1 MADEAKKRAQLEAGK
16 KKLEAFKQ
24 RKLLLK
30 QQQQQQ
36 QSTSSSTSTSSVVVV
51 ANTAQESF
59 VSAAT
64 NNNNNNNEYDDV
76 TNQQQRESE
85 EEEEDKNEVKNEID
99 SIVREALE
107 RELSR
112 QKRKFDEDMN
122 DLSKKQEK
130 EINKIQKMN
139 AEEVT
144 LLLERERVEFE
155 ERTNANELEFK
166 RKLEEALTQAENV
179 QKESEQNLTERIN
192 ELQEKVQ
199 KAVKKGKAMQMERD
213 EIKIA
218 FESLTT
224 QSEDLVKTIES
235 SNVKVSNVEKEL
247 GETKIALASKEKEFM
262 DLKQFYEENNAS
274 NLNEEERLKM
284 ELSEATKQI
293 KKEEERAN
301 EVKRKFEEIQAKLD
315 MKQSE
320 VDDLKQLFDV
330 TVANSSKGEESLR
343 EELNALEEKVR
354 TEQSG
359 MVKANDEKVKML
371 ESELENEV
379 NTRISLETEV
389 EEMRYASAQS
399 SESLRVDFEN
409 AKKENEE
416 IKEKCASLE
425 HEINYEL
432 KPKCAHLEQELLV
445 AQEEV
450 NGQFQ
455 IGIERDE
462 IIQKL
467 AQKEQELNALKA
479 ANENQE
485 IKLNSTSDAIE
496 KMHKELGETKIA
508 LASKEEELSNG
519 QFQIGIERDEIMQK
533 LARKEEELD
542 ALKAVNENQ
551 EININSASDAMEKM
565 HKELGET
572 KIAFASREKE
582 FMDLKQ
588 FYEENNASNLNEE
601 ERLKMELTEMNAKFI
616 KANEKIVQLELD
628 ARTVSNERY
637 DLIAQID
644 QYQKQMDNLEKSF
657 DVHKSDEES
666 LREEKE
672 TFLGKINALESEKNE
687 LLAVNK
693 TVASELKE
701 MTDLKNAQS
710 EKVQKAVKKGKS
722 IQADLVETK
731 KMLTTKENELSE
743 LKQVQLLNASAAAAM
758 TTPAL
763 NEEDEKMYKAL
774 IAEKDSLIESLRE
787 QQMTV
792 SSNLE
797 NFQNQMNDLINER
810 NASAESMHIIESEL
824 IMSRE
829 NISHVEKELG
839 ETKIALAS
847 REKEFMDLKQFYE
860 ENNASNLNEEERL
873 KMELTEANAN
883 MKLVREDAE
892 QLKRKLAE
900 QETAVA
906 FANQQHLEQIQI
918 LQATIAEARNES
930 AQERDKAE
938 EIKQQLET
946 KMTELQ
952 RMKLEIDANAEKL
965 EEINSEKEMFM
976 SECEKA
982 LESFDREKA
991 KAKELKQKLK
1001 DIDQESKS
1009 ALSIMIEEHEASLQ
1023 NAMERTTYLEQE
1035 LEKAN
1040 VALASAER
1048 VAAETS
1054 SFKELEK
1061 QKEEQQIELHE
1072 LKSRLD
1078 QELQGMNIMREKLQE
1093 ERGKR
1098 AQLDARLA
1106 AVAAQST
1113 AVESTQ
1119 KQPSPHHR
1127 FTNKKNEDYGDDDNE
1142 MMLNDIEGA
1151 IISGGSYSFVP
1162 LQGKFKA
1169 LTFCPPL
1176 QSKSCLQAA
1185 NMFDRFSVFLQR
1197 RPIFR
1202 VLLIGYFAL
1211 LHVMLLLF

>member
-1 MADEAKKRAQLEAGK
+1 
-16 KKLEAFKQ
+16 
-24 RKLLLK
+24 
-30 QQQQQQ
+30 
-36 QSTSSSTSTSSVVVV
+36 V
-51 ANTAQESF
+51 
-59 VSAAT
+59 
-64 NNNNNNNEYDDV
+64 
-76 TNQQQRESE
+76 
-85 EEEEDKNEVKNEID
+85 
-99 SIVREALE
+99 
-107 RELSR
+107 
-112 QKRKFDEDMN
+112 
-122 DLSKKQEK
+122 
-130 EINKIQKMN
+130 
-139 AEEVT
+139 
-144 LLLERERVEFE
+144 
-155 ERTNANELEFK
+155 
-166 RKLEEALTQAENV
+166 
-179 QKESEQNLTERIN
+179 
-192 ELQEKVQ
+192 
-199 KAVKKGKAMQMERD
+199 
-213 EIKIA
+213 
-218 FESLTT
+218 
-224 QSEDLVKTIES
+224 
-235 SNVKVSNVEKEL
+235 
-247 GETKIALASKEKEFM
+247 
-262 DLKQFYEENNAS
+262 
-274 NLNEEERLKM
+274 
-284 ELSEATKQI
+284 
-293 KKEEERAN
+293 
-301 EVKRKFEEIQAKLD
+301 
-315 MKQSE
+315 
-320 VDDLKQLFDV
+320 
-330 TVANSSKGEESLR
+330 
-343 EELNALEEKVR
+343 
-354 TEQSG
+354 
-359 MVKANDEKVKML
+359 
-371 ESELENEV
+371 
-379 NTRISLETEV
+379 
-389 EEMRYASAQS
+389 
-399 SESLRVDFEN
+399 
-409 AKKENEE
+409 
-416 IKEKCASLE
+416 
-425 HEINYEL
+425 
-432 KPKCAHLEQELLV
+432 
-445 AQEEV
+445 
-450 NGQFQ
+450 
-455 IGIERDE
+455 
-462 IIQKL
+462 
-467 AQKEQELNALKA
+467 
-479 ANENQE
+479 
-485 IKLNSTSDAIE
+485 
-496 KMHKELGETKIA
+496 
-508 LASKEEELSNG
+508 ASKEEELSNG

-743 LKQVQLLNASAAAAM
+743 LKQQLLNASAAAAM

-824 IMSRE
+824 ITSRE

-965 EEINSEKEMFM
+965 
-976 SECEKA
+976 A
-982 LESFDREKA
+982 
-991 KAKELKQKLK
+991 
-1001 DIDQESKS
+1001 
-1009 ALSIMIEEHEASLQ
+1009 
-1023 NAMERTTYLEQE
+1023 
-1035 LEKAN
+1035 
-1040 VALASAER
+1040 
-1048 VAAETS
+1048 
-1054 SFKELEK
+1054 
-1061 QKEEQQIELHE
+1061 
-1072 LKSRLD
+1072 
-1078 QELQGMNIMREKLQE
+1078 
-1093 ERGKR
+1093 
-1098 AQLDARLA
+1098 
-1106 AVAAQST
+1106 
-1113 AVESTQ
+1113 
-1119 KQPSPHHR
+1119 PS
-1127 FTNKKNEDYGDDDNE
+1127 Y
-1142 MMLNDIEGA
+1142 
-1151 IISGGSYSFVP
+1151 
-1162 LQGKFKA
+1162 
-1169 LTFCPPL
+1169 C
-1176 QSKSCLQAA
+1176 
-1185 NMFDRFSVFLQR
+1185 
-1197 RPIFR
+1197 
-1202 VLLIGYFAL
+1202 
-1211 LHVMLLLF
+1211 